1 MILELKIYDIHFD
14 IEWETELND
23 LVYKAHDG
31 MEWLK
36 FNLAFNPETIKI
48 DCFREFVLFDLNGDP
63 IECTKVYLSDGSVLY
78 ACMTYIQFRNFYNK
92 IYEKQED
99 QAQ

>member
-23 LVYKAHDG
+23 LVYKPNDG
-31 MEWLK
+31 MKWLK
-36 FNLAFNPETIKI
+36 FNLAFNPESIKI
-48 DCFREFVLFDLNGDP
+48 ECFREFILFDDKDP

-92 IYEKQED
+92 QYLRENETTLE
-99 QAQ
+99 